1 MAPQSR
7 LKARLT
13 KKTSEVVLGSLHH
26 FVVYGCEIHVFITVL
41 SCEVNKMEN
50 IRKPTSDIE
59 IFFSNFLRIVLFK
72 LFLFLPNTFF
82 IFTSFFFVFPKFFF
96 TIFIGFFIPRY
107 LFFLISQ
114 NHLFYSSKLFVWYQK
129 TFFLLP
135 QNLITFLLPQIF
147 LILQKFFFDSAG
159 LLQDNASQMTHN
171 SAQTTWPMHPVLLV
185 PSLNCLNRSE
195 QNRL

>member
-72 LFLFLPNTFF
+72 LFCFSQILFSYLQVFF
-82 IFTSFFFVFPKFFF
+82 CFPEIFFYYFRWFFSFLD
-96 TIFIGFFIPRY
+96 IF
-107 LFFLISQ
+107 FFLITQ
-114 NHLFYSSKLFVWYQK
+114 NHLFYSSKLFVWY
-129 TFFLLP
+129 

-159 LLQDNASQMTHN
+159 LLQDNTSQMTHN
-171 SAQTTWPMHPVLLV
+171 SAQTTWPIHPDLLV